1 MRKFVFILLFIL
13 LLYWILG
20 GFKLLVLLT
29 SLLLIYF
36 IFFFVSKKQ
45 YKICVVTA
53 QTGGGKTLYC
63 NSIVQKYIIDFTPI
77 LMIICIC
84 LFMIDIIVR
93 KLKWQDIKTLFGL
106 SKKKNYQNVKGVK

>member
-1 MRKFVFILLFIL
+1 M
-13 LLYWILG
+13 
-20 GFKLLVLLT
+20 
-29 SLLLIYF
+29 
-36 IFFFVSKKQ
+36 VSSNGQ
-45 YKICVVTA
+45 ISED
-53 QTGGGKTLYC
+53 GHLDLSNN